1 MCKGSYGH
9 VICAGQ
15 VDRLAKNPIFWQH
28 KHNMTILCLDRK
40 NPIYSTV
47 VCHTEVTLKVYTL
60 LTLKISEL
68 RNCKSITYHSLLMEA
83 ISPDLRKTKRA
94 ESEGRWRAVS
104 ETVWPA
110 CSREWEK
117 TE

>member
-1 MCKGSYGH
+1 M
-9 VICAGQ
+9 
-15 VDRLAKNPIFWQH
+15 
-28 KHNMTILCLDRK
+28 
-40 NPIYSTV
+40 
-47 VCHTEVTLKVYTL
+47 TLKVYTL
-60 LTLKISEL
+60 LTLIGSPNYIC
-68 RNCKSITYHSLLMEA
+68 NCKNITYHSLLMEA
-83 ISPDLRKTKRA
+83 MSPDLRKTKRA